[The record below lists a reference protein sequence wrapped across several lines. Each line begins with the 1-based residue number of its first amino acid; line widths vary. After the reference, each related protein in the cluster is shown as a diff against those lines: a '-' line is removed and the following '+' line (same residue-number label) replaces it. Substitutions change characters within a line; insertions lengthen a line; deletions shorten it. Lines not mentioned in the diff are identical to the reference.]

1 MRQKQAEGT
10 YFPAGLSALLGVRIL
25 RRPQEEFEIE
35 KHLETNLMA
44 AFAKKEAASASSGGK
59 K

>member
-10 YFPAGLSALLGVRIL
+10 HFLAGLMTSRVSGFEGA
-25 RRPQEEFEIE
+25 EEGIEVE

-44 AFAKKEAASASSGGK
+44 AFAKKDAGSASSGGK

>member
-10 YFPAGLSALLGVRIL
+10 HFLVGLKTLGCSDFERGQKRNLCSKSIL
-25 RRPQEEFEIE
+25 R
-35 KHLETNLMA
+35 LTLMA
-44 AFAKKEAASASSGGK
+44 AFAKKEAGSASAGGK